1 MIRKAEL
8 ADAGILEIY
17 GIDCIDERFIDGQ
30 LYWLNK
36 WQDAMADF
44 AETLN

>member
-8 ADAGILEIY
+8 TDAGILEIY

-44 AETLN
+44 ADTLN